1 MISKRELVIA
11 VSAALVIGLALG
23 IMGGMVGARFMAG
36 MPGHFGHHGPR
47 GMGGPEPLA
56 RLERAL
62 DLSPAQADSI
72 EAIFERSRVRFEAR
86 RDSMRNE
93 IDAQLTPEQRAK
105 WKQMESK
112 FRHDRDAWH
121 RPGGDDRR

>member
-11 VSAALVIGLALG
+11 VTAALVIGLALG
-23 IMGGMVGARFMAG
+23 IMAGMLGARYMSG
-36 MPGHFGHHGPR
+36 MPGHGHHGPM
-47 GMGGPEPLA
+47 GMGGPAPLA

-72 EAIFERSRVRFEAR
+72 EAIFDRARARFEAR
-86 RDSMRNE
+86 RDSIRSE

-112 FRHDRDAWH
+112 FRHGHDGWH
-121 RPGGDDRR
+121 HPGGDDRP